1 MSSAIPIAIEPTATV
16 PLAPE
21 RLTREQADAM
31 LHRQIKKH
39 HVAVILVHWFNAITW
54 IVEVTTG
61 IALISSPLF
70 RIAPA
75 GYVAMVTGVF
85 GGRANL
91 LQFHIALGIAWM
103 VVLLPYGIFG
113 FRNYIGGEMLKVTDK
128 DDIRW
133 LIVRTLQILGKTK
146 EPLPPQGIYNA
157 GQKAFS
163 LVVWSMVPVVMITGV
178 IMAFRLV
185 SPLVVGW
192 AVVIHFVAV
201 GLVVAGLV
209 VHVYMGAIF
218 PEEKPAFFSMIT
230 GMVNEL
236 YAYNHH
242 FKWWR
247 DVKTAQLEWDAQ
259 HAAHDTA
266 DAEIIDESSGG
277 PGA

>member
-1 MSSAIPIAIEPTATV
+1 
-16 PLAPE
+16 
-21 RLTREQADAM
+21 
-31 LHRQIKKH
+31 
-39 HVAVILVHWFNAITW
+39 
-54 IVEVTTG
+54 
-61 IALISSPLF
+61 
-70 RIAPA
+70 
-75 GYVAMVTGVF
+75 
-85 GGRANL
+85 
-91 LQFHIALGIAWM
+91 
-103 VVLLPYGIFG
+103 
-113 FRNYIGGEMLKVTDK
+113 MLKVTDK

-133 LIVRTLQILGKTK
+133 LIVRTLQILGKTN

-247 DVKTAQLEWDAQ
+247 DVKTAQLARDAQ
-259 HAAHDTA
+259 HATHDTA
-266 DAEIIDESSGG
+266 DAEIVDKSSGG